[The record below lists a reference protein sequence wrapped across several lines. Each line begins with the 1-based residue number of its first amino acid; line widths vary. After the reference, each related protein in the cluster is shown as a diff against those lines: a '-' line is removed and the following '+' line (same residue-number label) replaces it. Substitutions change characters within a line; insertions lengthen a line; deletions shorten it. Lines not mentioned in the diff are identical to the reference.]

1 MRYPVTLSSF
11 AFMTS
16 IALAGTS
23 SHADSPFQ
31 SGKLLVTGGAS
42 QVEGAGGGGLTTW
55 ALITGY
61 GTEDGIGANT
71 HGTLV
76 ATNDFTLRSAGA
88 AVGFYDRFEISY
100 SEQWFD
106 TGTAGGRLGL
116 GNDFEF
122 SQQIWGAKLRLF
134 GDAVYGQDTW
144 LPQVAVGVQH
154 KNASKETILSA
165 VGAADDSG
173 TDYHITA
180 TKILLSESLL
190 LNATARLTNA
200 NQFGLLGHGG
210 AGKSRS
216 LQMEYSAA
224 YLLDRKWVLAAD
236 FRTKPDNL
244 AFAEEENAWAAY
256 VAYFFNKNASLAAG
270 YVDLGDIALQ
280 GGQQGLYLSLQI
292 GF

>member
-1 MRYPVTLSSF
+1 MKSPVTLYI
-11 AFMTS
+11 
-16 IALAGTS
+16 IASAVASLAHS
-23 SHADSPFQ
+23 PSVAASPFQ
-31 SGKLLVTGGAS
+31 SGKLLVTSGAS

-71 HGTLV
+71 HDTLV
-76 ATNDFTLRSAGA
+76 STNDFTLRSAGV
-88 AVGFYDRFEISY
+88 AVGFYDRLEVSY
-100 SEQWFD
+100 TRQWFD
-106 TGTAGGRLGL
+106 TGRAGGRLGL
-116 GNDFEF
+116 GDDFEF
-122 SQQIWGAKLRLF
+122 SQQVWGAKLRLI

-144 LPQVAVGVQH
+144 LPQVAIGIQH
-154 KNASKETILSA
+154 KDAARETILTA
-165 VGAADDSG
+165 LGAADDSG
-173 TDYHITA
+173 TDYYLAA

-210 AGKSRS
+210 RGNGRS

-224 YLLDRKWVLAAD
+224 YLLDRQWVLAAD
-236 FRTKPDNL
+236 YRTKNDNL
-244 AFAEEENAWAAY
+244 AFAKENDAWAAY
-256 VAYFFNKNASLAAG
+256 AAYFFNKNASLAVG

-280 GGQQGLYLSLQI
+280 GGQKGLYLSLQI